1 MNDNSRKVL
10 YSDENIYII
19 HGNFMY
25 IFNTKNNKV
34 KKKFFNEEMINFKGS
49 KKFSNLE
56 LLKNN
61 KLINVE
67 TGKVKEYNNAKSIYI
82 DRLKLKNKCDTQNN
96 IFLFNDKIHV
106 LTKQTISLFDD
117 TSKIVKIGDSFIP
130 FDILFNRC
138 KMIQLMFS
146 DLHNEQFNELPYN
159 DLFKNV
165 DRYIDYIKTGKIDK
179 VYELFQIMN
188 YLEDID
194 VEHIANYIANGEIKD
209 NDKVY
214 EELELLYKSP
224 FTLQFIYLA
233 NKILDNNPCGEII
246 ENLEGKSC
254 FNYLLKYNLTK
265 SNKIKEQVF

>member
-1 MNDNSRKVL
+1 
-10 YSDENIYII
+10 
-19 HGNFMY
+19 
-25 IFNTKNNKV
+25 
-34 KKKFFNEEMINFKGS
+34 
-49 KKFSNLE
+49 
-56 LLKNN
+56 
-61 KLINVE
+61 
-67 TGKVKEYNNAKSIYI
+67 
-82 DRLKLKNKCDTQNN
+82 
-96 IFLFNDKIHV
+96 
-106 LTKQTISLFDD
+106 
-117 TSKIVKIGDSFIP
+117 
-130 FDILFNRC
+130 
-138 KMIQLMFS
+138 MFS